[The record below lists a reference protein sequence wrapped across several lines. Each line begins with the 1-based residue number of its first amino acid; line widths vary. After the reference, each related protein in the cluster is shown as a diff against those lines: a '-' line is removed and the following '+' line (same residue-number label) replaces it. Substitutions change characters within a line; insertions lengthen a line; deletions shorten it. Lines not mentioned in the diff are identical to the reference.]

1 MSKILSR
8 TWVNFLQ
15 RLRELKN
22 PKKRRNREDTM
33 APTGELFMQH
43 FEKVIQNR
51 IKYKLLD
58 DNTQRQ
64 RMIILDDI
72 DYYGEGIPDYL
83 RQAKDIELGILT
95 KVTNKKDRTP
105 KLYVVAM
112 PKGSWKDIDST
123 KSKVL
128 RGLDE
133 FGN

>member
-1 MSKILSR
+1 
-8 TWVNFLQ
+8 
-15 RLRELKN
+15 
-22 PKKRRNREDTM
+22 M